1 MVIHGN
7 VSDMEVEESAVAS
20 SSLVPVAVRTLQK
33 SPKFKSLFN
42 QLEFG
47 PEARDAA
54 TEALI
59 IIAAKSGATC
69 FTAEAH
75 ASRAFLET
83 TNAITFTDED
93 IEVQYPDHRH
103 PLYLSVV
110 VKDIQIRRA
119 LVDTGSC
126 LNLIPLST
134 LQAANVSQQKIQGS
148 PMEVT
153 RFGGVTEYTMGHV
166 QLVLRVGPVSL

>member
-1 MVIHGN
+1 
-7 VSDMEVEESAVAS
+7 
-20 SSLVPVAVRTLQK
+20 
-33 SPKFKSLFN
+33 LFN
-42 QLEFG
+42 QLGFG
-47 PEARDAA
+47 PEGRNAV

-59 IIAAKSGATC
+59 TIAAESGATC

-93 IEVQYPDHRH
+93 MEVQYPDHRR
-103 PLYLSVV
+103 PLYLSAV
-110 VKDIQIRRA
+110 VKDVQVRHA

-134 LQAANVSQQKIQGS
+134 LQAANVPQQKIQGS
-148 PMEVT
+148 PME
-153 RFGGVTEYTMGHV
+153 E
-166 QLVLRVGPVSL
+166 LDLEE

>member
-1 MVIHGN
+1 
-7 VSDMEVEESAVAS
+7 MEAEESAAVS
-20 SSLVPVAVRTLQK
+20 SSLVPAAVRTLQK

-42 QLEFG
+42 QLGFG
-47 PEARDAA
+47 PEARNAA

-59 IIAAKSGATC
+59 TIAAESGATC
-69 FTAEAH
+69 FMAEAH

-93 IEVQYPDHRH
+93 MEVQYPDHRR
-103 PLYLSVV
+103 PLYLSAVI
-110 VKDIQIRRA
+110 KDVQVRRA

-134 LQAANVSQQKIQGS
+134 LQAVNLPHQKIQGS

-153 RFGGVTEYTMGHV
+153 GFGGVTEYTMGHV
-166 QLVLRVGPVSL
+166 QLVLRVGPIVALT

>member
-1 MVIHGN
+1 MSIVIYGN
-7 VSDMEVEESAVAS
+7 VNDIDIEESAAAS
-20 SSLVPVAVRTLQK
+20 SSLVPAVVRTLQK

-42 QLEFG
+42 QLGFG
-47 PEARDAA
+47 PEARNTA

-59 IIAAKSGATC
+59 IIAAESRATC
-69 FTAEAH
+69 FTTEAH
-75 ASRAFLET
+75 ANRAFLET

-93 IEVQYPDHRH
+93 MEVQYPDHRR

-110 VKDIQIRRA
+110 VKDVQVRRA

-134 LQAANVSQQKIQGS
+134 L
-148 PMEVT
+148 
-153 RFGGVTEYTMGHV
+153 
-166 QLVLRVGPVSL
+166 